1 MRRHKILL
9 GVVAGLLMVGAVV
22 GGVALAQDPATPTP
36 NPTPR
41 FGFGRGG
48 MMGRMWGKG
57 GGGAGGGASLVS
69 TAANALNVPV
79 ADLLTELGQGK
90 TLNQVITEHKG
101 DAKAIVDKFVAEHKA
116 VLDQAVKDG
125 RLVQAQEDLMLKNM
139 TDQAAAQLDQPG
151 TAFGGGK
158 GRGFG
163 GMLGFGRRGLGDGSG
178 LLGVV
183 ADTLKMT
190 PADVMAE
197 WAKGKTL
204 RQLIIDHQGDP
215 SVMVDKV
222 VADRK
227 AGLDQAVTAGSLTQD
242 QENVVLQNLK
252 TQLNA
257 ELDLLG
263 MNMPEV
269 PGMRRGG
276 RGGMMGGW
284 GRGLQFNPGRLFRFG
299 TQSS

>member
-57 GGGAGGGASLVS
+57 GGGAGGG
-69 TAANALNVPV
+69 
-79 ADLLTELGQGK
+79 
-90 TLNQVITEHKG
+90 
-101 DAKAIVDKFVAEHKA
+101 
-116 VLDQAVKDG
+116 
-125 RLVQAQEDLMLKNM
+125 
-139 TDQAAAQLDQPG
+139 
-151 TAFGGGK
+151 
-158 GRGFG
+158 FG

-204 RQLIIDHQGDP
+204 RQVVKDHQGDP
-215 SVMVDKV
+215 NGIVDKV

-276 RGGMMGGW
+276 HGGMMGGW